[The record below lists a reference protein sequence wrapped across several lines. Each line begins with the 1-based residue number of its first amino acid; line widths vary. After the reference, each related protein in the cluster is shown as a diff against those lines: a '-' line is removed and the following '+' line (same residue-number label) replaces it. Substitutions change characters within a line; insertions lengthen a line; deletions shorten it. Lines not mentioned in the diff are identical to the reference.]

1 MSVIEYRKVYKSF
14 DAPVLA
20 GVSLAVLD
28 GETLAIVGPSGTGK
42 SVLLKTT
49 IGLIVP
55 DRGDVLIDGESV
67 FSARSGV
74 LREIRQKAGYVFQNA
89 ALFDSLN
96 VYENVSLGIHE
107 HEARR
112 LGRREV
118 TRRVVHALEDVN
130 LDPRAVL
137 PKLPSELSGG
147 MRKRVGL
154 ARAIVG
160 RPQILLYDEPV
171 TGLDPVNAAAVERLI
186 EDIAEKTHVT
196 SIIVTHD
203 IEGALSICDHIG
215 LLEGGKLR
223 FIGTPQEFRRSDEPL
238 VRAFAD
244 RQAAS
249 LAAMDSERRTPRA
262 RRTNDLQSTGRP

>member
-1 MSVIEYRKVYKSF
+1 VIEYRGIYKAF

-20 GVSLAVLD
+20 GVSLTVPD

-49 IGLIVP
+49 IGLIIP
-55 DRGDVLIDGESV
+55 DRGDVVIDGESV
-67 FSARSGV
+67 FSGKPGV
-74 LREIRQKAGYVFQNA
+74 LQKIRQKAGYVFQNA

-96 VYENVSLGIHE
+96 VFENVALGIHA
-107 HEARR
+107 HEAKQ
-112 LGRREV
+112 LGLREV

-130 LDPRAVL
+130 LDPRAIL
-137 PKLPSELSGG
+137 AKLPSELSGG

-171 TGLDPVNAAAVERLI
+171 TGLDPVNAAAVDRLI

-196 SIIVTHD
+196 SIVVTHD
-203 IEGALSICDHIG
+203 IEGALCISDRIG

-249 LAAMDSERRTPRA
+249 LVAMQSERRSPRA
-262 RRTNDLQSTGRP
+262 RRTDDLHSTGRP